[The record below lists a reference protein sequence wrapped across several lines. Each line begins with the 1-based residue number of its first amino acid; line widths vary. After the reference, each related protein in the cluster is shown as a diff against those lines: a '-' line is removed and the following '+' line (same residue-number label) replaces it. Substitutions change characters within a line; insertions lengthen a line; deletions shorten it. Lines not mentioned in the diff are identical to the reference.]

1 MVPFLAPTGS
11 LEAWIGFADGINSAT
26 PTPTRLE
33 IHAPINQIGAIS
45 DQRNRPSFQ
54 PSEVVPP
61 SSLSRLAR
69 QIPAFFFVFFFM
81 YVFCAKQPRKFRW
94 YYPQALNNII

>member
-69 QIPAFFFVFFFM
+69 QIPAFFLFSFLCMFS
-81 YVFCAKQPRKFRW
+81 
-94 YYPQALNNII
+94 ALNSRGNSDGTTPKH